1 VIVHLSAESTQDF
14 RDIWEYVAEDSP
26 RAADRL
32 LDRLN
37 TAVRRLGAF
46 PLMGVA
52 RDDLAPGLRA
62 MRVDNFVVFY
72 RLRNDDLVVERI
84 LHARLDATGVN
95 F

>member
-1 VIVHLSAESTQDF
+1 MIVHLSADSTQDF
-14 RDIWEYVAEDSP
+14 RDIWQYVAEDSP

-37 TAVRRLGAF
+37 AAAQRLGAF

-52 RDDLAPGLRA
+52 REDLAPGLRA
-62 MRVDNFVVFY
+62 LRVDNFIVFY
-72 RLRNDDLVVERI
+72 RLRDDDLVVERI